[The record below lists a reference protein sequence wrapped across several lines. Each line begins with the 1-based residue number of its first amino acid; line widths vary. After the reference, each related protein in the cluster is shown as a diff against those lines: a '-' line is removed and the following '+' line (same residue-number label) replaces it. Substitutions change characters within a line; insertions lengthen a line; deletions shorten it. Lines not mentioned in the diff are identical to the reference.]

1 MPLVETAFMS
11 EAAFIAGDW
20 GTSRLRLYLCD
31 ALGHVLARGEGEG
44 ASAPDCA
51 GRFAAAVVA
60 WDKAHGILPAV
71 LGGMVGSTIGWKEV
85 PYLCCPA
92 RPQAIAGAA
101 LRFDAAGRA
110 VAILPGLSCIG
121 KTGAPDVMRGEE
133 TQILGALR
141 LQPTLAK
148 GRHLLCLPGTHA
160 KWVAVEGGAVMQFQT
175 ALSGELFELLRRH
188 SVLARDGGEVDAD
201 SPALKRGLD
210 FVRANPDAD
219 LLHLLFSTRALVVTG
234 EMAKGDAASYLSGL
248 VLGKDI
254 ATALKL
260 FDHDGL
266 VRLVCTPALAALYA
280 RALKAYD
287 VASAVIDG
295 DAAALAGLVHAH
307 AEIFS

>member
-1 MPLVETAFMS
+1 MS

-31 ALGHVLARGEGEG
+31 SSGHVLARGKGEG

-51 GRFAAAVVA
+51 GRFAAAVA
-60 WDKAHGILPAV
+60 PWDKAHGVLPAI

-85 PYLCCPA
+85 AYLRCPA
-92 RPQAIAGAA
+92 RPQAVAGAA
-101 LRFDAAGRA
+101 LRFDAGGRA
-110 VAILPGLSCIG
+110 IAILPGLSCTG

-141 LQPTLAK
+141 LHPALAT
-148 GRHLLCLPGTHA
+148 GRHLFCLPGTHA
-160 KWVAVEGGAVMQFQT
+160 KWVAVENGAVMQFQT

-188 SVLARDGGEVDAD
+188 SVLARDGGEVDVK
-201 SPALKRGLD
+201 SPALGLGLD
-210 FVRANPDAD
+210 FVRANADAD
-219 LLHLLFSTRALVVTG
+219 LLHLLFSTRARVVTG

-248 VLGKDI
+248 VLGKDV
-254 ATALKL
+254 ATALTL
-260 FDHDGL
+260 FDCDGPVQL
-266 VRLVCTPALAALYA
+266 ICTPALATLYG
-280 RALKAYD
+280 RVLKAYD
-287 VASAVIDG
+287 VGSAVIDG